1 MATVDL
7 FAYSA
12 SPCDPVGGSRVRP
25 IVHAA
30 VCAAFVIATGLA
42 YVIATE
48 PPDRRGFAYVGLH
61 VVLSVLMFASMAL
74 VRPGS
79 ALDAQ
84 TVIASGI
91 LARVLLVAA
100 PVFSTDD
107 VGRYL
112 WDGRVALM
120 GIDPYRVVPSDV
132 VLSTLAETWML
143 PATHLGIPTIYPP
156 GALAAFAMAA
166 TAGPIASVYVWKA
179 IVTLASVASLVL
191 AARLLDR
198 RGLTNRLPLVALSP
212 LLVLE
217 GGIGAHVDALSAL
230 GLIAAVYLRDRHRP
244 GLAGVALGVGVLC
257 KLAPALALLPLL
269 AATGLKARGR
279 LLAAAAGTVAA
290 GYAAAFSLGLRPLG
304 SMATFL
310 SEWRSGSPIYVLVE
324 QACGVW
330 VAVGV
335 SIAIVVSGQVLGIA
349 LARRPGRTLD
359 GVAAAML
366 AALLAAPVVYPWYLV
381 PLVPLLAATA
391 SAAGIAWTLV
401 LPLTYPSI
409 HSFGAGV
416 AWIPNRALNWIVRPA
431 ILAGLAVDG
440 ARVWRHLAAAP
451 VHIVGDASSTD
462 RRRARRPRAVD

>member
-7 FAYSA
+7 FADSA
-12 SPCDPVGGSRVRP
+12 SSCHPVGGSRVRP
-25 IVHAA
+25 IVHSA
-30 VCAAFVIATGLA
+30 VCAAYVIATGLA

-48 PPDRRGFAYVGLH
+48 PPDRRGLGYVGLH
-61 VVLSVLMFASMAL
+61 VVLSVLMFVSMAL

-79 ALDAQ
+79 ALDAR
-84 TVIASGI
+84 TVLAGGI

-132 VLSTLAETWML
+132 GLSTLAETWSL
-143 PATHLGIPTIYPP
+143 PASHLGIPTIYPP
-156 GALAAFAMAA
+156 GALAAFAAAA
-166 TAGPIASVYVWKA
+166 TAGPIASVFVWKA
-179 IVTLASVASLVL
+179 IVALASVVTLVL
-191 AARLLDR
+191 AARLFDR
-198 RGLTNRLPLVALSP
+198 KGLTDRLPLVALSP

-217 GGIGAHVDALSAL
+217 CGVGAHVDAVSAL
-230 GLIAAVYLRDRHRP
+230 GLIAAVYLHDRRRP
-244 GLAGVALGVGVLC
+244 VVAGVALGAGVLC
-257 KLAPALALLPLL
+257 KLAPVLALLPLL

-279 LLAAAAGTVAA
+279 LIAAAVGTVAA

-304 SMATFL
+304 SMLTFL

-324 QACGVW
+324 QAGGVW

-335 SIAIVVSGQVLGIA
+335 SIAIVVAGQVLGIA
-349 LARRPGRTLD
+349 IARRGRTLD
-359 GVAAAML
+359 GVGAAML